1 MSNIIDP
8 YKKFSANSTF
18 IPRLHLCTTTFITE
32 SLLSDRMW
40 ASIRSGY
47 QYFIN
52 GNGSTKTKMIGMY
65 YSLLNAAYTSNRLI
79 FVMTRNGLRKIFK
92 EDSNLRD
99 KKLGFSNGDRNNNH
113 MPDQSADQTADCTY
127 AGFLA
132 FLQKS
137 NFVKI
142 LNVDRK
148 SRREP
153 AIFQIVD
160 PDFVPFF
167 DTSSLEVQRE
177 ECFNFIKKKRPAD
190 KSSDKSAD
198 QSSDLALSMKTSSSP
213 TKQKNTKNEKITREA
228 EAEEK
233 KKIINSTPYNLNLD
247 HYTINVRKLVVEKI
261 DQFTKDIKFGPKN
274 SNGKKIEQKVEEFLD
289 FVPRLGPVIPEA
301 YIYNLLED
309 EFKDKDHPSLKSV
322 FETYKKFV
330 KYTYN
335 KNLKQYEQN
344 KYKL

>member
-8 YKKFSANSTF
+8 YKKFAANNAF
-18 IPRLHLCTTTFITE
+18 IPRLHLCETTFITE

-40 ASIRSGY
+40 ASIKSGY

-52 GNGSTKTKMIGMY
+52 GDSSTKTKMVGMY
-65 YSLLNAAYTSNRLI
+65 YSLINAAYTSKRLV
-79 FVMTRNGLRKIFK
+79 FVMTRDGLREIFSK
-92 EDSNLRD
+92 DSNLLN
-99 KKLGFSNGDRNNNH
+99 KKLGFSNGDRNRNYKT
-113 MPDQSADQTADCTY
+113 DESSDESSDCTY
-127 AGFLA
+127 ASFLA

-137 NFVKI
+137 GLVKV
-142 LNVDRK
+142 LNADRK

-160 PDFVPFF
+160 PDFVQFF
-167 DTSSLEVQRE
+167 DTSSLELQQK
-177 ECFNFIKKKRPAD
+177 ECFDFIKKKRPAD
-190 KSSDKSAD
+190 KTSDESSDV
-198 QSSDLALSMKTSSSP
+198 ALSVKRSSSSR
-213 TKQKNTKNEKITREA
+213 KEKIRESEKNTEREEAVA
-228 EAEEK
+228 EV
-233 KKIINSTPYNLNLD
+233 INHHNLKLD
-247 HYTINVRKLVVEKI
+247 NYTASIKKLVVEKI

-289 FVPRLGPVIPEA
+289 FVPRLGPVIPEE
-301 YIYNLLED
+301 YIYNLLEN

-330 KYTYN
+330 KYTYS

-344 KYKL
+344 KCKL